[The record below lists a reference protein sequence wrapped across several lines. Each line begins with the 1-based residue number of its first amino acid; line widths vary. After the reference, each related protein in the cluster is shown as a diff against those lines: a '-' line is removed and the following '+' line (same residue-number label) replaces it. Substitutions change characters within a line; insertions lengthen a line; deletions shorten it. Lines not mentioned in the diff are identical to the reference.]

1 MDKILLQLAA
11 QSMNRIL
18 GAAVVVAGLY
28 WMTMYNNGD
37 GLRQN
42 LATINQELEQEEVKK
57 KDTDATL
64 RQVQEMKDK
73 IGTLSTKYEE
83 ISKRLPES
91 LFSIDL
97 NKSIDVYAKE
107 SGVGVKNKRPGE
119 NKVGEVIEE
128 VPVEVVIEGKYGQ
141 VAKFAYL
148 VASAQRMSRLRD
160 VVLSVANSEE
170 NGSSGK
176 PAEVR
181 LKLEGRVVGYKLAPT
196 VNQPHGDGSGSQE
209 TPQ

>member
-11 QSMNRIL
+11 QSMSRIL
-18 GAAVVVAGLY
+18 GAAVVVTGLY
-28 WMTMYNNGD
+28 WMTVYNNGE
-37 GLRQN
+37 GHLQN
-42 LATINQELEQEEVKK
+42 LAAINQELEQEEIKK

-64 RQVQEMKDK
+64 KQVQEMKDK

-160 VVLSVANSEE
+160 VVLSVATAEDT
-170 NGSSGK
+170 GSSK
-176 PAEVR
+176 PAEMR

-196 VNQPHGDGSGSQE
+196 VAAPADGTATQE

>member
-11 QSMNRIL
+11 QSMSKIL
-18 GAAVVVAGLY
+18 GAAVVITGLY
-28 WMTMYNNGD
+28 WMTMYNDGD
-37 GLRQN
+37 GYRQN
-42 LATINQELEQEEVKK
+42 LATINQELEQEEIKK

-64 RQVQEMKDK
+64 KQVQEMKDK

-91 LFSIDL
+91 LYSIDL
-97 NKSIDVYAKE
+97 NKIIDVYAKE

-119 NKVGEVIEE
+119 NKIGEVIEE

-160 VVLSVANSEE
+160 VVLSVSTGEEASNGKNSEM
-170 NGSSGK
+170 
-176 PAEVR
+176 R
-181 LKLEGRVVGYKLAPT
+181 LKLEGRVVGYKLAPV
-196 VNQPHGDGSGSQE
+196 VNQPAVDGVPGQE